1 MKIKYQVWGYNTN
14 RKDFSLDY
22 GEYEDLKIAIAIA
35 DHHAPATVDLLKYDE
50 DGDICNVSFVYRSS
64 EQFKTNTM
72 LYIHKS
78 ELPKK
83 VQSELKQEPDWLE
96 GSVLFTEHS
105 TKADFLNKQGKV
117 LFRFSRPVVMMQ
129 SERLIRYAASVFT
142 GIDKKGVMIGEFCEL
157 TFHFLPIQT
166 TN

>member
-1 MKIKYQVWGYNTN
+1 
-14 RKDFSLDY
+14 
-22 GEYEDLKIAIAIA
+22 
-35 DHHAPATVDLLKYDE
+35 
-50 DGDICNVSFVYRSS
+50 
-64 EQFKTNTM
+64 M

-96 GSVLFTEHS
+96 GTVLFHEYD
-105 TKADFLNKQGKV
+105 TKANFLDKQGKR
-117 LFRFSRPVVMMQ
+117 LFRFSRPVVMMH
-129 SERLIRYAASVFT
+129 SSYFIRYAACVFT

-166 TN
+166 TKQIQP